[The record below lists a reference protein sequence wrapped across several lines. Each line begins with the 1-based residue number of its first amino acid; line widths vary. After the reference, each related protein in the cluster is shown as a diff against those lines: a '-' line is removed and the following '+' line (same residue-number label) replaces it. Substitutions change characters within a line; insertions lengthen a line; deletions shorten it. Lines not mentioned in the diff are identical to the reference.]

1 MKVLQRS
8 GLTARPSSGS
18 IRRLIA
24 GLSVFL
30 MTVSG
35 AVSAQTPV
43 PVGSGSYASY
53 VPLSKSRTAQ
63 HHGCQAYQMEH
74 RTLYLPDSL
83 LARLGS
89 PDGSRQ
95 GTLALP
101 TNDWWTY
108 ALVNPWTG
116 KLWTYPGWV
125 EATQDGVD
133 IGYPDHWEPTGCE
146 VKWDTPLRVT
156 FLNTATGR
164 KANFQSALVDRWSDF
179 MVSFIMQDGDA
190 WVRVTCMHG
199 SPLTWLEAS
208 GITMTASNPDAT
220 KYAMFE
226 DTNRLTVAL
235 LTQGLDASA
244 AAPYAFRIPRTTRM
258 DYRYDAGNPA

>member
-1 MKVLQRS
+1 
-8 GLTARPSSGS
+8 
-18 IRRLIA
+18 
-24 GLSVFL
+24 

-35 AVSAQTPV
+35 AVFGQRPV

-63 HHGCQAYQMEH
+63 HDGCQAYQMEH

-133 IGYPDHWEPTGCE
+133 IGYPDH
-146 VKWDTPLRVT
+146 
-156 FLNTATGR
+156 
-164 KANFQSALVDRWSDF
+164 
-179 MVSFIMQDGDA
+179 
-190 WVRVTCMHG
+190 
-199 SPLTWLEAS
+199 
-208 GITMTASNPDAT
+208 
-220 KYAMFE
+220 
-226 DTNRLTVAL
+226 
-235 LTQGLDASA
+235 
-244 AAPYAFRIPRTTRM
+244 
-258 DYRYDAGNPA
+258 